1 MVDIKPQTL
10 GFAVLVGAAFFVG
23 PNSAR
28 AEDST
33 INIKLEDATS
43 NPGMTDMKMVADRY
57 EVHAGK
63 VTIRATNESKAL
75 IHEVI
80 VVADDGKP
88 LPYNAQAGKLVES
101 QMKKLGE
108 VADLQPGKS
117 DYRVFTLAPGNY
129 LLICNQPMHFKDG
142 MYTRLKVVP
151 DGTPITDASN
161 PGQAA
166 PAPATVQT
174 ALPAD
179 EEGS

>member
-1 MVDIKPQTL
+1 MVSVRLRMIGLAAL
-10 GFAVLVGAAFFVG
+10 GAAVLFAM
-23 PNSAR
+23 PNSAN
-28 AEDST
+28 AEGST
-33 INIKLEDATS
+33 VNIKLEDSTS
-43 NPGMTDMKMVADRY
+43 NPGMTDMKMVADHA

-80 VVADDGKP
+80 VVADDGNP
-88 LPYNAQAGKLVES
+88 LPYNDQAGRLVES

-108 VADLQPGKS
+108 VADLKPGKS

-151 DGTPITDASN
+151 DRTPITNVSN
-161 PGQAA
+161 AGPAL
-166 PAPATVQT
+166 PAPTTVET
-174 ALPAD
+174 AMPAD